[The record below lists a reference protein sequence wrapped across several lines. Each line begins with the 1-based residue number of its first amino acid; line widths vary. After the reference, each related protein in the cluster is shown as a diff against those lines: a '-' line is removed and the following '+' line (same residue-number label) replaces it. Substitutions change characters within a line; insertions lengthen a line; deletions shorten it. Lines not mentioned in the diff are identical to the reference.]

1 MIDWTGGI
9 TTALQSQETL
19 KLYLTRSE
27 ELKQMQVSVLENI
40 FIVMVFLISD
50 HFFSVGRLNQLC
62 YVIRNDKQEQL
73 CSLSPRICML
83 NYFFLSHV
91 YTIY

>member
-1 MIDWTGGI
+1 
-9 TTALQSQETL
+9 
-19 KLYLTRSE
+19 
-27 ELKQMQVSVLENI
+27 MQVSVLENI

-62 YVIRNDKQEQL
+62 YVIHNDKQEQL
-73 CSLSPRICML
+73 FSLSPRIFML

-91 YTIY
+91 YNRSIYNLLITLLESSKLLAYWYNNNNNIKAWL